1 MRDTASE
8 RFSVFLE
15 KQSGRIVVGVL
26 VATLLLIIPLIALA
40 PDEQASTKPG
50 GPVFDLL
57 DLVDERFPPAL
68 YVPSYMLES
77 LDGPDGDVLTQAVLW
92 ELYQNEKALRRADER
107 VELRPPKLEAQPYL
121 YRGNNPNTQL
131 PIHGIFSVADA
142 IQEVLSDM
150 GTDLER
156 ASDDEVK
163 LALHFVLLEDSPTFS
178 LLESLSEM
186 ASFTLEESEGIGQYR
201 RWRSPAIIIF
211 VMADNN
217 RLGGGPLTINIG
229 GDETALQKEHFG
241 RNVQRILR
249 GEERN
254 YRLWGVAI
262 DPNLE
267 SQDEGRTAVPFIFA
281 TVVAVLVV
289 TGISLRSWRVV
300 LLTAVGLA
308 MLIVW
313 LKGTSNLIGLK
324 SGLVVELIVP
334 IAMISLGVDFAIHA
348 LHRYREEMGRGLGPH
363 TALRAGFA
371 GVMGALVLA
380 MLTDGMAFFSNTV
393 SGIESIVGFGIAAG
407 IAVVSSY
414 IIMGIF
420 VPLVVMRL
428 DARSD
433 TGQAESEPVTDTGT
447 STNDSRPSR
456 TPSIERV
463 VVRLAR
469 RRFLVLP
476 MVAVVTGA
484 ALFFAIRLEAQLD
497 VKDFFDSGS
506 DFVVGLDKLHQHVGA
521 TQGEPG
527 IIYIEGD
534 LSSSESLQ
542 ALRELQ
548 SKLKDNPY
556 VAKGVD
562 GEPTLYS
569 WTVFELMERLL
580 SSDYALTQVE
590 LVTEQAITD
599 ADGDKVPDTQ
609 AQVRAAFDYIVE
621 RGIPLD
627 ESTLAFAPAQIRGSL
642 FHDPT
647 GDDPDAVQIRVGLPG
662 TREKSVVS
670 RARQAVE
677 ADLKFLEDVP
687 SISAAG
693 LTGSA
698 FTRAASLDAAVRA
711 LLTSLPIAVVCCFLV
726 AAMFMRSVRYAFVTI
741 IPIGLVV
748 AWLYAIMYLLGF
760 DLNFVTATIGAV
772 SIGVGVDF
780 SIHIT
785 QRFREEIAR
794 VEDGVRAIERTAR
807 STGVALIASA
817 SSSVAGF
824 AIMGFAP
831 MPMFSSYGILTA
843 VMVFMAA
850 AAALLVL
857 PSLLLLVTPERG
869 KEAGNPPPSHYELH
883 QEKHG
888 KDHQRSEE
896 PRGHLSSERPQDS
909 ASPATL

>member
-40 PDEQASTKPG
+40 PDEQASTEPG
-50 GPVFDLL
+50 GPVFDLR

-68 YVPSYMLES
+68 YIPSYMLES

-107 VELRPPKLEAQPYL
+107 GELRPPKLEAQPYL

-131 PIHGIFSVADA
+131 PITES
-142 IQEVLSDM
+142 SP
-150 GTDLER
+150 
-156 ASDDEVK
+156 
-163 LALHFVLLEDSPTFS
+163 SPTLFRRSSPTWALTWNAPATMRSSSPSTSCFS
-178 LLESLSEM
+178 RTPPPLACLRSLSEM

-348 LHRYREEMGRGLGPH
+348 LHRYREEMGRGLGSH
-363 TALRAGFA
+363 TALRVGFA

-393 SGIESIVGFGIAAG
+393 SGIESIVGFGITAG

-433 TGQAESEPVTDTGT
+433 TGQAESEPVSDTGT

-456 TPSIERV
+456 TLSAEWV
-463 VVRLAR
+463 VARLAR
-469 RRFLVLP
+469 GRFLVLP
-476 MVAVVTGA
+476 VVAVVTGA

-497 VKDFFDSGS
+497 VKDFFDSDS
-506 DFVVGLDKLHQHVGA
+506 DFVVGLDKLDQHVGA

-590 LVTEQAITD
+590 LVTEQVITD

-609 AQVRAAFDYIVE
+609 AQIRAAFDYIVE

-627 ESTLAFAPAQIRGSL
+627 ESTLAFTPAQIRGSL
-642 FHDPT
+642 FHDPS
-647 GDDPDAVQIRVGLPG
+647 GHDPDALQIRVGLPG
-662 TREKSVVS
+662 TREQSVVS

-698 FTRAASLDAAVRA
+698 FTRAASLDAAVRS
-711 LLTSLPIAVVCCFLV
+711 LLTSLPIAVVSCFLV
-726 AAMFMRSVRYAFVTI
+726 AAVFMRSVRYAFVTI
-741 IPIGLVV
+741 IPVGLVV

-772 SIGVGVDF
+772 SIGVGIDF
-780 SIHIT
+780 SIHLT
-785 QRFREEIAR
+785 QRFREEMAR

-807 STGVALIASA
+807 GTGMALIASA

-824 AIMGFAP
+824 VIMGFAP

-857 PSLLLLVTPERG
+857 PSLLLLVTPERR
-869 KEAGNPPPSHYELH
+869 KVAG
-883 QEKHG
+883 
-888 KDHQRSEE
+888 
-896 PRGHLSSERPQDS
+896 
-909 ASPATL
+909 